1 MDEQP
6 FFVVWNPSGGNPRYR
21 HTTERLARHE
31 AIRLARENPGQSFFV
46 LEAKS
51 VSKSVEPVTT
61 VVFDEIPF

>member
-1 MDEQP
+1 MSEQS
-6 FFVVWNPSGGNPRYR
+6 FFVVWNPSSGNPRCR
-21 HTTERLARHE
+21 HGTELMARHE

-51 VSKSVEPVTT
+51 VSKSIEPVTT